1 MSSDATLRELKAG
14 LEDSTTMAVPQP
26 WSFRPM
32 DAEAWS
38 RRYHFS
44 RLACK
49 LLPGHYTF
57 KGNHTCVSL
66 LSLLRCCFVRQY
78 SHKA

>member
-14 LEDSTTMAVPQP
+14 LEDNTTMAVPQP

-38 RRYHFS
+38 RRY
-44 RLACK
+44 RVPRRACK
-49 LLPGHYTF
+49 LIPRSPHHQGEFHA
-57 KGNHTCVSL
+57 C
-66 LSLLRCCFVRQY
+66 RCCRCCDVVLTCPP
-78 SHKA
+78 

>member
-38 RRYHFS
+38 RRYCVS

-49 LLPGHYTF
+49 LTPVT
-57 KGNHTCVSL
+57 TPS
-66 LSLLRCCFVRQY
+66 R
-78 SHKA
+78 

>member
-1 MSSDATLRELKAG
+1 MSSNATLRELKAG
-14 LEDSTTMAVPQP
+14 LEDSTTMAVAQP

-38 RRYHFS
+38 RRYRVS

-49 LLPGHYTF
+49 LIPVT
-57 KGNHTCVSL
+57 TP
-66 LSLLRCCFVRQY
+66 
-78 SHKA
+78 